1 LLLLTI
7 LDRQSRLLLL
17 QLVIQLL
24 LQNIGFLL
32 D

>member
-1 LLLLTI
+1 LLFLAI
-7 LDRQSRLLLL
+7 LNRKSRLLLL